1 MKTQAFDFHRE
12 RLMQIKEQNK
22 MVNEEVDKALKNLNI
37 DLKDEILETNE
48 NQVEKKKQK
57 ENDLDSNEEET
68 ITNNDLSDDK
78 IEELYKKYKQ
88 SYKKKQNMN
97 VNNQYINPPTGNYNF
112 KRNKSVKPTVSNKYK

>member
-48 NQVEKKKQK
+48 NQVEKKKQN
-57 ENDLDSNEEET
+57 ENDFESNDET

>member
-1 MKTQAFDFHRE
+1 MKTQSFDFHRE

-48 NQVEKKKQK
+48 NQVEKKKQN
-57 ENDLDSNEEET
+57 ENDFESNDET